1 MKYEVWSQVDETE
14 VLELTRT
21 EKRVAQ
27 DDAAL
32 IKTLLGRRAWV
43 REVE

>member
-1 MKYEVWSQVDETE
+1 MKYEVWSDHDGQE

-21 EKRVAQ
+21 DKRVALE
-27 DDAAL
+27 DTSL

-43 REVE
+43 REV